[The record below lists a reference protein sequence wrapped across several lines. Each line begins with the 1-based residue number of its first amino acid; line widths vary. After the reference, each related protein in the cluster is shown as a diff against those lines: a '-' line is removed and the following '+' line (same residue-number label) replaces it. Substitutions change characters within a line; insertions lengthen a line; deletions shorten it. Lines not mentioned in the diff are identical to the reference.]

1 MTVAHSSTAT
11 RFPLGLIA
19 PPRLTPLRTPRR
31 PDFLG
36 LGGMRCGSTTLWEM
50 LKAQPDV
57 FLSEQKELHYFDNKD
72 GLWDRGVS
80 AYLDYFAEADPG
92 QVVGEITPEYLSV
105 DFCTSRMAE
114 LVPDARLLVV
124 LRDPVARAWSH
135 YRLSVSFGL
144 ETLSFDKAV
153 KSETRRLDHAGRGP
167 EGIDAN
173 VAFSY
178 LERGRYVHH
187 LQRLERAFSRE
198 QLLVLMLPEF
208 RSDRAGVMVRVRRHL
223 GLPDQP
229 AGGELQR
236 PPEAA
241 NAQGAM
247 CRSLRLN
254 RLLHLVH
261 PFADARDSLPYR
273 ATRRALG
280 VLHRFNTSPIEPEPD
295 PRTLAWLR
303 DYYGPLDAQLEQ
315 WLGQPVPW
323 RRRRA

>member
-1 MTVAHSSTAT
+1 MTLAPTTAAS
-11 RFPLGLIA
+11 RLALGL
-19 PPRLTPLRTPRR
+19 PMPGRLTTQIEPRR

-57 FLSEQKELHYFDNKD
+57 YLSEQKELHYFDNKD
-72 GLWDRGVS
+72 GLWDQGLA
-80 AYLDYFAEADPG
+80 AYLDYFADADPD

-105 DFCTSRMAE
+105 DFCTARMAE

-135 YRLSVSFGL
+135 YRLSVSYGL
-144 ETLSFDKAV
+144 ETLPFDKAV
-153 KSETRRLDHAGRGP
+153 HSETRRLDRGGRGP

-178 LERGRYVHH
+178 LERGRYVDH
-187 LQRLERAFSRE
+187 LERLEAAFSRE

-208 RSDRAGVMVRVRRHL
+208 RSDRPGVMRRVRLHL
-223 GLPDQP
+223 GLPELP
-229 AGGELQR
+229 PGGELQR
-236 PPEAA
+236 PPEAT

-254 RLLHLVH
+254 HWLHMVQ
-261 PFADARDSLPYR
+261 PFADARQTLAHR
-273 ATRRALG
+273 ATRRAMGL
-280 VLHRFNTSPIEPEPD
+280 LHRLNVSPIEPQPD
-295 PRTLAWLR
+295 PATMAWLR
-303 DYYGPLDAQLEQ
+303 DYYAPLDARLEQ
-315 WLGQPVPW
+315 WLGQPLPW
-323 RRRRA
+323 RRRR